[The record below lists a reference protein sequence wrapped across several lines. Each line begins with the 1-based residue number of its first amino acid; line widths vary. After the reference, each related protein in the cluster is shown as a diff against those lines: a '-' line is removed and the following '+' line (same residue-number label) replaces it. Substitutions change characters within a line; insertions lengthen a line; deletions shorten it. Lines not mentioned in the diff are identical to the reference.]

1 MSHDE
6 GRDLPALDAEAKRL
20 QDTVRQLVL
29 MKETGPKSAAWHRAR
44 VQMIWRLHRRLER
57 RAAGSD
63 ESPGSLDQAEQRQQ
77 PKSEDDRA

>member
-6 GRDLPALDAEAKRL
+6 DRDPPALDTEAKRL

-44 VQMIWRLHRRLER
+44 VQMIWRLHRQLDRHARSAEPD
-57 RAAGSD
+57 ASF
-63 ESPGSLDQAEQRQQ
+63 DQAQQCQQ
-77 PKSEDDRA
+77 PKAEDDRA

>member
-6 GRDLPALDAEAKRL
+6 DRDPPALDTEAKRL

-44 VQMIWRLHRRLER
+44 VQMIWRLHRKLDQ
-57 RAAGSD
+57 RAASA
-63 ESPGSLDQAEQRQQ
+63 ETNASFDQTQQSQQ
-77 PKSEDDRA
+77 PKAKDDRA